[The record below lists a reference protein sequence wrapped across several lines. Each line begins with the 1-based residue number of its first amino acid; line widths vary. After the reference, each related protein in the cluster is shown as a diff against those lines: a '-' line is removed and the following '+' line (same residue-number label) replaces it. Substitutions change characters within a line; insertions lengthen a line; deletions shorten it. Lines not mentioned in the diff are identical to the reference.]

1 MEVLLLKGTCVC
13 VFLHEG
19 MCVGQKE
26 HPTTS
31 SQPLLTG
38 LLGAH
43 GQALVFDREFLTDPK
58 QHTGSLLLNAS

>member
-13 VFLHEG
+13 VFLHG
-19 MCVGQKE
+19 GICVGQKE

-38 LLGAH
+38 LLICVGAELWL
-43 GQALVFDREFLTDPK
+43 QTRDL
-58 QHTGSLLLNAS
+58 

>member
-38 LLGAH
+38 LLGALTLPVL
-43 GQALVFDREFLTDPK
+43 GQSSGYRPVICEI
-58 QHTGSLLLNAS
+58 GN